1 MDGSSGSAT
10 SSKECRFSLR
20 RTKRFYSLE
29 DLTIGK
35 IEPSSPAPSAPS
47 YRTHE
52 TTVGIEASDLYPE
65 DSLARETVQLALVLE
80 KFKAKIKSHTSKK
93 SSQILTSAANKLF
106 VKLQDVESEI
116 QTDLLKFAGVTKLKR
131 KHLEARFEE
140 QQDQLRI
147 VHDKFKENVNQH
159 LLDYK
164 NTIEDFQADQMEL
177 KTNLERQSRRN
188 YILLFN
194 LI

>member
-1 MDGSSGSAT
+1 MDGSSGSAGGT
-10 SSKECRFSLR
+10 KKYPFSLR

-29 DLTIGK
+29 DLTIDK

-47 YRTHE
+47 RTHE
-52 TTVGIEASDLYPE
+52 TTVGIDASDLYPE
-65 DSLARETVQLALVLE
+65 DSLARETIQLALVLE

-93 SSQILTSAANKLF
+93 SSQILMSAADKLF
-106 VKLQDVESEI
+106 VKLQDVDSEI
-116 QTDLLKFAGVTKLKR
+116 QTDLVKCAGVTKLKR

-140 QQDQLRI
+140 QQAQLRI
-147 VHDKFKENVNQH
+147 VHDKFKEDVNQH

-164 NTIEDFQADQMEL
+164 NTIEEFKADQMEL
-177 KTNLERQSRRN
+177 KTSLERQSRRN
-188 YILLFN
+188 YILLLN